1 MCKPLQDPQDS
12 FLFHTLDQNIP
23 YLGRKNLTSA
33 DILQRCHENQT
44 IYNVLRLGEEDR
56 YLSIDNSYEIEL
68 DVGITENLVELKNA
82 GDAINGVISKLED
95 IRGNMKDVNVDD
107 EISELKVLQRTL
119 SEIEQ
124 MVTGL
129 AGDR

>member
-1 MCKPLQDPQDS
+1 M
-12 FLFHTLDQNIP
+12 
-23 YLGRKNLTSA
+23 
-33 DILQRCHENQT
+33 
-44 IYNVLRLGEEDR
+44 GEEDR

-95 IRGNMKDVNVDD
+95 IRGNMKDVNVDE

-119 SEIEQ
+119 SEIEE
-124 MVTGL
+124 MLTGL

>member
-1 MCKPLQDPQDS
+1 M
-12 FLFHTLDQNIP
+12 
-23 YLGRKNLTSA
+23 
-33 DILQRCHENQT
+33 QRCHENQT

>member
-1 MCKPLQDPQDS
+1 M
-12 FLFHTLDQNIP
+12 
-23 YLGRKNLTSA
+23 
-33 DILQRCHENQT
+33 
-44 IYNVLRLGEEDR
+44 GEEDR

-119 SEIEQ
+119 SEIEE